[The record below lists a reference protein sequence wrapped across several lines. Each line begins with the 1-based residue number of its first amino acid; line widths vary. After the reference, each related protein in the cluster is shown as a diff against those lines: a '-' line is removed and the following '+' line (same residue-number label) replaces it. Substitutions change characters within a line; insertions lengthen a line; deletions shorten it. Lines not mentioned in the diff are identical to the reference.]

1 MFLTR
6 RFAFVAREDR
16 GAAMLAAIGL
26 TAVAAVIA
34 LVVTSSTL
42 FSVGYS
48 TATRASV
55 QAQAA
60 AEGGID
66 FAAASLGTAA
76 AVCQTSYTST
86 TVPVFAVQV
95 FYSNVDP
102 SPVPDVDTSWMSGC
116 PPDLAVKR
124 LKLVS
129 TGTAADSG
137 LAGNVS
143 GNARKVEAI
152 YKYTLTAPPPLT
164 ATGAAIYSYAQTD
177 TTVNNLTITN
187 GGTVPPTIQYL
198 SGSFSCTSGS
208 TITGNVIL
216 GSGVASLASGCSI
229 SGSLYASG
237 TINLQSSTVSG
248 DVSASDGT
256 YPSVSL
262 SSTATVG
269 RDVLAAGPVKI
280 DGNVGGSVVA
290 GPTLGASVF
299 SSQARIAGSVKAAG
313 TVSNSGIISGSV
325 TQNQPGMVAPVV
337 PLVPRWVDYP
347 YLFADWV
354 PLGFMPIPATGLP
367 LAPTDC
373 SGTGFATTIN
383 SALASPTPHVVD
395 ATNCNLDF
403 STLSSTQTMN
413 SDLVIVAK
421 SFNFSNNNFV
431 TSASGPARKLW
442 FIIPDRGALNNHVPD
457 CPPSAPGAPGGS
469 FTMGNRVSIGPN
481 IAAMIYSPCAITN
494 SASSWT
500 GQIYSSSTKT
510 SNAFTLNYVP
520 IGIPGVNLFAGQNAG
535 ETPPPT
541 PSALLG
547 SRTSIRTLNAG

>member
-6 RFAFVAREDR
+6 RLASVAREDR

-42 FSVGYS
+42 FSVGYT
-48 TATRASV
+48 TATRAGV

-76 AVCQTSYTST
+76 AVCQNQYVST
-86 TVPVFAVQV
+86 TTPVFTVDV
-95 FYSNVDP
+95 YYSNADP
-102 SPVPDVDTSWMSGC
+102 SPVLDTDSSWMSGC
-116 PPDLAVKR
+116 PPTLLVKR

-129 TGTAADSG
+129 TGTAANSG
-137 LAGNVS
+137 LAGNIS
-143 GNARKVEAI
+143 GNTRKVEAI
-152 YKYTLTAPPPLT
+152 YKYTLTAPPWLT
-164 ATGAAIYSYAQTD
+164 GTGAAIYSYAQTD
-177 TTVNNLTITN
+177 TTVNNLTINN

-229 SGSLYASG
+229 SGNLYASG

-262 SSTATVG
+262 SPTATVG
-269 RDVLAAGPVKI
+269 RNVLAAGPVKI
-280 DGNVGGSVVA
+280 AGKVGGSVVA
-290 GPTLGASVF
+290 GPTPGVSVF
-299 SSQARIAGSVKAAG
+299 SSQARVELSVKVAG
-313 TVSNSGIISGSV
+313 TVSNSGTIVGSI
-325 TQNQPGMVAPVV
+325 TQNQAGMVAPIV
-337 PLVPRWVDYP
+337 PTVPRWVDYP
-347 YLFADWV
+347 YTFADWL
-354 PLGFMPIPATGLP
+354 PGGFLPTPVTGLP
-367 LAPTDC
+367 LAATAC
-373 SGTGFATTIN
+373 SGPGFTTTIN
-383 SALASPTPHVVD
+383 TALASMSPHVVD
-395 ATNCNLDF
+395 ASNCSLDF

-431 TSASGPARKLW
+431 TSSSGPPRKLW
-442 FIIPDRGALNNHVPD
+442 FIIPDRGTLNNHVPD
-457 CPPSAPGAPGGS
+457 CPIGGG
-469 FTMGNRVSIGPN
+469 FTMGNHVSIGSN
-481 IAAMIYSPCAITN
+481 IAAMIYSPCPITN
-494 SASSWT
+494 SANSWT

-520 IGIPGVNLFAGQNAG
+520 IGIPGVNFGDGNNAG
-535 ETPPPT
+535 ETPPP
-541 PSALLG
+541 PVAFLG
-547 SRTSIRTLNAG
+547 ARTSIRTLNAV